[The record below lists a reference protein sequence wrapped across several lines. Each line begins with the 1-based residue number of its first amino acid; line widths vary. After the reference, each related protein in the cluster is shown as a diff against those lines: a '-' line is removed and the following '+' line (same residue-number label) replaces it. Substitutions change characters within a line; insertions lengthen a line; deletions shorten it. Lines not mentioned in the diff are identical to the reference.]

1 LEGVRESREDDETG
15 KGEESGEAGE
25 LEEKMDDAEEEETS
39 SNPLTDRKQHS
50 RSCSCP
56 KEIIA
61 LIPHSGAK
69 LGDEAGL
76 TIVKRVR
83 EAGRKP
89 HSSAMCQPHLQ
100 LLAAGAIRLYN
111 KAGDKL
117 WHRLEIVYRHRARL
131 EKLRANKA
139 KWFRRDR
146 WPANP
151 QDQRGSLWHAATVV
165 QEKQFNFDEKLI
177 LERFTGKG
185 SW

>member
-1 LEGVRESREDDETG
+1 MTRVGWGAESDDEDAKSDGDGDGESDGNTELEGVRESREDDETG

-117 WHRLEIVYRHRARL
+117 
-131 EKLRANKA
+131 
-139 KWFRRDR
+139 
-146 WPANP
+146 
-151 QDQRGSLWHAATVV
+151 
-165 QEKQFNFDEKLI
+165 
-177 LERFTGKG
+177 
-185 SW
+185 